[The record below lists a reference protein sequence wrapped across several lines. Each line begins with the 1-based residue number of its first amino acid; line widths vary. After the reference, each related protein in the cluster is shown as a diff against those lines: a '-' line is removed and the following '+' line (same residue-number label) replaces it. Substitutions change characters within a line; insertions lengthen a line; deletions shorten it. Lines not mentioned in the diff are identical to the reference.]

1 MTRMRLIL
9 TLAGALAMATPAAA
23 QGRGK
28 GTDTIPTAYR
38 PPAGMCRIW
47 LDNVP
52 PAQQP
57 APTDCASAVR
67 NRPSN
72 GRVIFGEEPKDK
84 SKRFKPRELRGKDRD
99 GVWDRRP
106 SARGGDDRSEEAD
119 RLATRS
125 GDERD
130 ARDAR
135 GEDETGALPAMAGGA
150 LFVRGVRTQEVARW
164 VGDDAVSA
172 RLVDSDSDGIPER
185 VTWLDG
191 RGGQVVQVWLDRDGD
206 GRADRVEL
214 WRDGERTRVLG
225 RS

>member
-1 MTRMRLIL
+1 MTRARLIL
-9 TLAGALAMATPAAA
+9 MLAGAVAMATPAAA

-28 GTDTIPTAYR
+28 GADTIPTAYR

-84 SKRFKPRELRGKDRD
+84 SKRFKPRELRPGERD

-106 SARGGDDRSEEAD
+106 SDEKKDDKK
-119 RLATRS
+119 
-125 GDERD
+125 DE
-130 ARDAR
+130 
-135 GEDETGALPAMAGGA
+135 GEKKRRPDEN
-150 LFVRGVRTQEVARW
+150 
-164 VGDDAVSA
+164 D
-172 RLVDSDSDGIPER
+172 
-185 VTWLDG
+185 
-191 RGGQVVQVWLDRDGD
+191 
-206 GRADRVEL
+206 
-214 WRDGERTRVLG
+214 
-225 RS
+225 

>member
-9 TLAGALAMATPAAA
+9 TLAGALAVATPAAA

-28 GTDTIPTAYR
+28 GGDTIPTAYR

-84 SKRFKPRELRGKDRD
+84 SKHFKPRERRGGRD

-106 SARGGDDRSEEAD
+106 NAS
-119 RLATRS
+119 
-125 GDERD
+125 
-130 ARDAR
+130 
-135 GEDETGALPAMAGGA
+135 
-150 LFVRGVRTQEVARW
+150 
-164 VGDDAVSA
+164 
-172 RLVDSDSDGIPER
+172 
-185 VTWLDG
+185 
-191 RGGQVVQVWLDRDGD
+191 RDGD
-206 GRADRVEL
+206 ARAERVAL
-214 WRDGERTRVLG
+214 AHVALPTRVLG
-225 RS
+225 VS